1 MMDKSLSKNKFG
13 LSCLNLK
20 ELLPDK
26 TKYRL
31 NIPTEKR
38 KGLLCCGKHE
48 TIKAVNPHTTMA

>member
-1 MMDKSLSKNKFG
+1 MDKSLSKNKYGF
-13 LSCLNLK
+13 SYLNLK

-48 TIKAVNPHTTMA
+48 AIKAVNPHTTIA

>member
-1 MMDKSLSKNKFG
+1 MLKPQGTLTGQKKF
-13 LSCLNLK
+13 
-20 ELLPDK
+20 
-26 TKYRL
+26 RL